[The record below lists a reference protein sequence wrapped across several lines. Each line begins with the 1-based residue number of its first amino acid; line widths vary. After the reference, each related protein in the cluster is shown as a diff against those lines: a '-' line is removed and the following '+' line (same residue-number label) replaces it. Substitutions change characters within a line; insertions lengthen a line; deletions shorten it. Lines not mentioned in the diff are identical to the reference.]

1 MEVPVPESRRR
12 LLVAMFGTAGVFAVQ
27 PLLFGLQAPAPASG
41 SSPRAKVYPNGRDPN
56 LGPQT
61 DEPSKVDPKAIKR
74 ANQEEFKSDV
84 AKLYALVS
92 DLKAQIEKTDVGSVY
107 SLSVLKQAQQIEKLA
122 KQIKSLAK
130 G

>member
-1 MEVPVPESRRR
+1 
-12 LLVAMFGTAGVFAVQ
+12 MFGTAGVLAVQ
-27 PLLFGLQAPAPASG
+27 PLLLGLQAPPPGSG
-41 SSPRAKVYPNGRDPN
+41 GSPRARVYPNGRDPN

-61 DEPSKVDPKAIKR
+61 DEPSSVDPKAIKR

-92 DLKAQIEKTDVGSVY
+92 ELKAEVERTDSNSVY
-107 SLSVLKQAQQIEKLA
+107 SLSVLKQAQEIEKLA
-122 KQIKSLAK
+122 KKVKGLAK